1 MKRNPVQDALKPIS
15 ELLNSLGPRIR
26 FRKLH
31 GITNA
36 LEMQIED
43 RHYHKHAVTRLGEAM
58 LATAELY
65 GIDEQAS
72 LRLEGLVCKLI
83 ELAQDPVNRS

>member
-1 MKRNPVQDALKPIS
+1 MKRNPVYDAMKPIS
-15 ELLNSLGPRIR
+15 DLLKSLGPTIR

-31 GITNA
+31 GIANA

-43 RHYHKHAVTRLGEAM
+43 RNFHKHAVTRLGEAM

-65 GIDEQAS
+65 GIDEQAFS
-72 LRLEGLVCKLI
+72 RLEGLVCKLI
-83 ELAQDPVNRS
+83 DLAQDPVNRS